1 VLLLRTL
8 ESKINIFLN
17 KPILS
22 LTLIGTISLILRL
35 VYLPFDIP
43 IILDGLDYFWYAS
56 DISFLKGFPPEYSIG
71 NSGWPIFLSAIF
83 SFFEF
88 DNFLN
93 YMNLQRHVTIFLSI
107 ATIIPVYFICKR
119 FFDKSYAIIGASLFA
134 FDPRIIQN
142 SLLGITDPL
151 YIILSAISFC
161 LFFTKQKKFFYLSFI
176 VAAFAAFVRSEGIFI
191 FAAFTVIF
199 FVMHKKESRKIKTF
213 LIASGVYLSTLLPV
227 IFWRIQNNGTDLIS
241 GRILVESNN
250 VFVQYSSD
258 QGWIGL
264 VNYATHAIGNSIQLG
279 GWSLIPV
286 FILFIPFGIYFSFKQ
301 KDSELKYI
309 LLLIFILLIPVFF
322 AFSIASDVR
331 YIFYTF
337 PLFCLVSLLGIK
349 GIKNKLKVKNT
360 FFILILGGVLIS
372 SITFLEIKSIDNEYQ
387 KEVFEIGKE
396 IINKTDAIN
405 DFYPQS
411 AFLEPAAMPEKWPV
425 LKSSFQIETIR
436 DDNNRAVIETSYDSK
451 IHIFNTEN
459 YSSIKQFIKNN
470 KNNGLTHI
478 VVDNYEKRS
487 AFLKE
492 VYFHDENYPYLEKIF
507 DSEQAVFS
515 KYHLKIYKINYSTFN

>member
-1 VLLLRTL
+1 MLLQTL

-22 LTLIGTISLILRL
+22 LAVISIISLILRL
-35 VYLPFDIP
+35 MYFPFDIP
-43 IILDGLDYFWYAS
+43 IILDSLDYFWYAS
-56 DISFLKGFPPEYSIG
+56 DISILKGFPTEYSIG
-71 NSGWPIFLSAIF
+71 NSGWPIFLSVIF

-93 YMNLQRHVTIFLSI
+93 YMNLQRSVTIFLSI

-119 FFDKSYAIIGASLFA
+119 FFDKSYAVIGAALFA

-151 YIILSAISFC
+151 YIILSTVSFC

-191 FAAFTVIF
+191 FVAFTIVF
-199 FVMHKKESRKIKTF
+199 FIMNRKESSKIKTF
-213 LIASGVYLSTLLPV
+213 LISSGLYLSTLLPV
-227 IFWRIQNNGTDLIS
+227 IFWRIQNDGADLIS

-250 VFVQYSSD
+250 VIVQYSSD
-258 QGWIGL
+258 EGGVELI
-264 VNYATHAIGNSIQLG
+264 NYVTHAIGNIIQLG

-286 FILFIPFGIYFSFKQ
+286 FILFIPFGIYFLLKQ
-301 KDSELKYI
+301 KDSELKYVLI
-309 LLLIFILLIPVFF
+309 LIFILLIPVFF
-322 AFSIASDVR
+322 AFSIANDVR

-337 PLFCLVSLLGIK
+337 PLFCLVALLGISK
-349 GIKNKLKVKNT
+349 IKNKIKINNIFL
-360 FFILILGGVLIS
+360 ILILGGILIS

-396 IINKTDAIN
+396 IIKSTDAIN

-411 AFLEPAAMPEKWPV
+411 AFLKPAAMSEKWPV
-425 LKSSFQIETIR
+425 LKSSFEIETIR
-436 DDNNRAVIETSYDSK
+436 DNNNKLVIETSYDSK
-451 IHIFNTEN
+451 IRIFNTEN
-459 YSSIKQFIKNN
+459 YSSVKQFIDNN

-478 VVDNYEKRS
+478 VVDDYEKRIE
-487 AFLKE
+487 FLKE

-507 DSEQAVFS
+507 DSEQAGFS
-515 KYHLKIYKINYSTFN
+515 KYHLKIYKINYLTFD